1 MNLDKTI
8 KGIILKSGKTI
19 MFDEPVLIQFDF
31 RFNARHRYTYDG
43 QVSIERNSINLE
55 EKPEEWNEHYIK
67 EEEIFLIVE
76 TKKKEL
82 YEFKNSE
89 IAAIIRN
96 AEEYKQMLAEFHEQ
110 QYKEKTEEDVTEEVT
125 NI

>member
-8 KGIILKSGKTI
+8 KGVILKSGKTI

-31 RFNARHRYTYDG
+31 RFNAQHRYTYDG
-43 QVSIERNSINLE
+43 QVSVERNSINLE

-76 TKKKEL
+76 TKKNEL

-96 AEEYKQMLAEFHEQ
+96 AEEYKQMLAEFREQ
-110 QYKEKTEEDVTEEVT
+110 QYKEKEEDVIEEVT

>member
-31 RFNARHRYTYDG
+31 RFNAQHRYTYDG
-43 QVSIERNSINLE
+43 QVSVERNSINLE
-55 EKPEEWNEHYIK
+55 EKPEEWNEHYVK
-67 EEEIFLIVE
+67 EEEIFLVVE
-76 TKKKEL
+76 THNEEL

-89 IAAIIRN
+89 IAAIIRD
-96 AEEYKQMLAEFHEQ
+96 AGEYKRMLAKFHEQ